1 MPKRGCGALDRLSKV
16 QRSALM
22 ARVRGKDTKPERI
35 VRRALTEMGVRY
47 RLNGGDIVGKPD
59 IIFKGKRRLI
69 FVHGCFWHQH
79 PKCRRA
85 KRPQTRVAFW
95 SRKLDGNIS
104 RDRQTARHLRAEG
117 WKLLILWEC
126 ELSNVDTLRRRLRT
140 FLGI

>member
-1 MPKRGCGALDRLSKV
+1 MDRLSKA

-22 ARVRGKDTKPERI
+22 ARVRGKNTKPERI

-47 RLNGGDIVGKPD
+47 RLNGGDIAGKPD
-59 IIFKGKRRLI
+59 IVFRGKRRLI

-79 PKCRRA
+79 LKCRRA

-95 SRKLDGNIS
+95 SKKLDRNIS
-104 RDRQTARHLRAEG
+104 RDRQTARYLRAEG
-117 WKLLILWEC
+117 WKLLVIWEC
-126 ELSNVDTLRRRLRT
+126 ELSDMKALRRKLRT